1 MSMQRSIARNIAR
14 NRLKDAGYDRP
25 NKRLGMS
32 NGGKSG
38 YIDTVMSQ
46 RKGRRN
52 SRMAK
57 KFEAKLRASDPPVWK
72 RVVFGDLKKKF
83 EEASKRANLRRGLA
97 IQARKVHRGEAWQTT
112 RKGATGQ

>member
-46 RKGRRN
+46 RKGRKN
-52 SRMAK
+52 SRTARR
-57 KFEAKLRASDPPVWK
+57 FETKLRAGDPPVWK
-72 RVVFGDLKKKF
+72 RVIFGDLKKKF
-83 EEASKRANLRRGLA
+83 EEASKRANLRRELA
-97 IQARKVHRGEAWQTT
+97 IQARKVHRGKAWQTT
-112 RKGATGQ
+112 RKAVTEQ